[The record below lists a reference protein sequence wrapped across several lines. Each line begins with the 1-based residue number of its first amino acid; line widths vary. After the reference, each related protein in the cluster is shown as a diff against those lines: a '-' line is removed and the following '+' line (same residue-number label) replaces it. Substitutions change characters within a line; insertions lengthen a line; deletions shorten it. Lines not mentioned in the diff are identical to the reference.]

1 MEGSESVKLCA
12 AAPVSVGRWAPTL
25 KFFRIS
31 GEGVRMC
38 ALGGKALNLL
48 VTYSADHGYANHN
61 LSLTRSSV
69 DVVVDAMVSTKL
81 INGTVLVLLVVAALV
96 RNSSSSQ

>member
-61 LSLTRSSV
+61 LSLTRSV